1 MKIISHLF
9 SCIITIQ
16 HKAIIIFVG
25 IKNYDCIIKKMA
37 DILQITEDIPVDD
50 SIYEYE
56 YREYNPITGTDLN
69 RGSIVIT
76 IESQDIY
83 THPAESY
90 LIVEGE
96 LIKGLR
102 GVGGVLVRYADADL
116 ATLINN
122 GIMYLFSDVRFHLAS
137 HEIEVVQNPGHA
149 SVMLGMLKYP
159 DDFNKSQ
166 GLNQLWAP
174 DIKKGTAV
182 LADNEGFKMRHEYII
197 KSPNP
202 KGTFSFKIPLKHFFG
217 FCEDYK
223 KILYG
228 MQQKLTLTRTGDDNA
243 IFRADAADAAEINLK
258 KISWFM
264 PHVIP
269 SDAYRLQLNKIIE
282 RKEKIPVGYRMLQC
296 DNIPVPSGAPFTWRL
311 GVKSSP
317 DIPRFIIVGFQ
328 TNKNNNQRANPAIFN
343 HCQVRNIY
351 VTLNA
356 KRYPD
361 IDYEENFLINKH
373 SRFYGDAATFRKKF
387 FNMDELISNP
397 GINPVSYK
405 DLFPLFVFDVTK
417 QSEKLKTSVS
427 DIHIKASFNGDNPP
441 ADTIAYAVIISD
453 RLFHFVSDGS
463 KITNIV

>member
-1 MKIISHLF
+1 
-9 SCIITIQ
+9 
-16 HKAIIIFVG
+16 
-25 IKNYDCIIKKMA
+25 MA

-56 YREYNPITGTDLN
+56 YKEYNPIAGNIGDLN
-69 RGSIVIT
+69 RGSIVIV
-76 IESQDIY
+76 IEAQDIY
-83 THPAESY
+83 THPAESF

-96 LIKGLR
+96 LIKDNNAG
-102 GVGGVLVRYADADL
+102 RYLLNDEVA
-116 ATLINN
+116 LINN
-122 GIMYLFSDVRFHLAS
+122 GIMYLFSDVRYHLAS
-137 HEIEVVQNPGHA
+137 HEIEVLQNPGHA
-149 SVMLGMLKYP
+149 TTMLGMLKFP
-159 DDFNKSQ
+159 DDFSKSQ
-166 GLNQLWAP
+166 GLNQCW
-174 DIKKGTAV
+174 IKDTGEGD
-182 LADNEGFKMRHEYII
+182 ADPGNNGNEGFKLRRNYII
-197 KSPNP
+197 NMPEDSANGDSN
-202 KGTFSFKIPLKHFFG
+202 KGTFSFKIPLKYFFG
-217 FCEDYK
+217 FCEDYR

-228 MQQKLTLTRTGDDNA
+228 MQQRLTLTRTGNNNA
-243 IFRADAADAAEINLK
+243 ILKRNAAAGGAANDGKVNIK

-269 SDAYRLQLNKIIE
+269 SDAYRLQLDKIIE

-296 DNIPVPSGAPFTWRL
+296 DNIPVPQGAPFTWRL

-328 TNKNNNQRANPAIFN
+328 TNKNNDQTTNPAVFD

-361 IDYEENFLINKH
+361 IDYENDFRINNF
-373 SRFYGDAATFRKKF
+373 SRIYGDAAAFRKKF
-387 FNMDELISNP
+387 YNMDELVSNHN
-397 GINPVSYK
+397 INPVDYK
-405 DLFPLFVFDVTK
+405 NLYPLFVFDVTK

-427 DIHIKASFNGDNPP
+427 DIHIKASFNNNNPP
-441 ADTIAYAVIISD
+441 ARTIAYAVIISD

>member
-1 MKIISHLF
+1 
-9 SCIITIQ
+9 
-16 HKAIIIFVG
+16 
-25 IKNYDCIIKKMA
+25 MA

-56 YREYNPITGTDLN
+56 YKEYNPIAGTNFN

-83 THPAESY
+83 THPAESF
-90 LIVEGE
+90 LIVEGR
-96 LIKGLR
+96 LIKLA
-102 GVGGVLVRYADADL
+102 VGGGGADVPYDED
-116 ATLINN
+116 TVISLINN
-122 GIMYLFSDVRFHLAS
+122 GIMYLFSDVRYHLAS
-137 HEIEVVQNPGHA
+137 HEIEVLQNPGHA
-149 SVMLGMLKYP
+149 TTMLGMLKYP

-166 GLNQLWAP
+166 GLNQLWVP
-174 DIKKGTAV
+174 DTPV
-182 LADNEGFKMRHEYII
+182 ADNNIANMVNLGFKKRENHII
-197 KSPNP
+197 NNSNP
-202 KGTFSFKIPLKHFFG
+202 RGTFSFKIPLKHFLG

-223 KILYG
+223 KVLYG
-228 MQQKLTLTRTGDDNA
+228 MQQRLTLTRSGNIQDS
-243 IFRADAADAAEINLK
+243 IFRENAADEGRILID

-269 SDAYRLQLNKIIE
+269 SDAYRLQLDKIIE
-282 RKEKIPVGYRMLQC
+282 KKEKIPVGYRMLQC
-296 DNIPVPSGAPFTWRL
+296 DSTQVPHNIKTFSWRL

-317 DIPRFIIVGFQ
+317 DIPRFIIIGFQ
-328 TNKNNNQRANPAIFN
+328 SGKNNRQTRNPAIFD
-343 HCQVRNIY
+343 HLFVRNIY

-361 IDYEENFLINKH
+361 TDYENDFTTNKY
-373 SRFYGDAATFRKKF
+373 SRIYGDASLFRKKF
-387 FNMDELISNP
+387 FNMDELVSNP
-397 GINPVSYK
+397 GIDPNNYK
-405 DLFPLFVFDVTK
+405 YIYPLYLFDVSK

-427 DIHIKASFNGDNPP
+427 DIHIKASFGDAPGGGDNPP

>member
-1 MKIISHLF
+1 
-9 SCIITIQ
+9 
-16 HKAIIIFVG
+16 
-25 IKNYDCIIKKMA
+25 MA

-56 YREYNPITGTDLN
+56 YKEYNPITGTDLN
-69 RGSIVIT
+69 RGSIVLT

-83 THPAESY
+83 THPSESF
-90 LIVEGE
+90 LIIDGQ
-96 LIKGLR
+96 LINNNGNNY
-102 GVGGVLVRYADADL
+102 GNNDI

-122 GIMYLFSDVRFHLAS
+122 GMMYLFSDIRYHLAS
-137 HEIEVVQNPGHA
+137 HEIEVLQNPGQA
-149 SVMLGMLKYP
+149 STMLGVLKYP

-166 GLNQLWAP
+166 GLNQLWVKDENKGNAVI
-174 DIKKGTAV
+174 DDTQADYNHGYFIKHK
-182 LADNEGFKMRHEYII
+182 YII
-197 KSPNP
+197 GDPLPN
-202 KGTFSFKIPLKHFFG
+202 GTFSFKIPLKHFLG

-223 KILYG
+223 KVLYG
-228 MQQKLTLTRTGDDNA
+228 MQQRLTLTRTGNDNA
-243 IFRADAADAAEINLK
+243 IFRANGIAVGKINIK
-258 KISWFM
+258 RIRWFM

-269 SDAYRLQLNKIIE
+269 SDTYRLQLDKVIE
-282 RKEKIPVGYRMLQC
+282 KKEKIPVGYRMLQC
-296 DNIPVPSGAPFTWRL
+296 DSIQVPENQKPFTWRL

-328 TNKNNNQRANPAIFN
+328 SGKNNNQETNPAIFDHLN
-343 HCQVRNIY
+343 VRNIY

-361 IDYEENFLINKH
+361 TDYENDFIKNQY
-373 SRFYGDAATFRKKF
+373 SRIYGDAAQFRKKF
-387 FNMDELISNP
+387 YNMDELISNP
-397 GINPVSYK
+397 GINPTEFK
-405 DLFPLFVFDVTK
+405 DLYPLYVFDVTK

-427 DIHIKASFNGDNPP
+427 DIHIKANFGDGLAGANNPP

>member
-1 MKIISHLF
+1 
-9 SCIITIQ
+9 
-16 HKAIIIFVG
+16 
-25 IKNYDCIIKKMA
+25 MA

-56 YREYNPITGTDLN
+56 YKEYNPITGTDLN

-83 THPAESY
+83 THPTESF
-90 LIVEGE
+90 LVVEG
-96 LIKGLR
+96 
-102 GVGGVLVRYADADL
+102 VLGSVNPPIPAAGYTPYDDATTI
-116 ATLINN
+116 TLINN
-122 GIMYLFSDVRFHLAS
+122 GIMYLFSDIRFHLSS
-137 HEIEVVQNPGHA
+137 HEIEVLQNPGHA
-149 SVMLGMLKYP
+149 TTILGMLKYP
-159 DDFNKSQ
+159 DDFNNSQ

-174 DIKKGTAV
+174 DTSIE
-182 LADNEGFKMRHEYII
+182 DNTIANKINNKGFKKRFDYII
-197 KSPNP
+197 SSLNVAD
-202 KGTFSFKIPLKHFFG
+202 KGKFSFKIPLKHFLG

-223 KILYG
+223 KIIYG
-228 MQQKLTLTRTGDDNA
+228 MQQRLTLTRTGDNNA
-243 IFRADAADAAEINLK
+243 IFRTNATDAGKVQIN

-282 RKEKIPVGYRMLQC
+282 KKEKIPVGYRMLQC
-296 DNIPVPSGAPFTWRL
+296 DNIPVPEGAQTFTWRL

-328 TNKNNNQRANPAIFN
+328 TNKNNNQETNPAIFN

-361 IDYEENFLINKH
+361 TDYEENFLINKF
-373 SRFYGDAATFRKKF
+373 SRVYGDAAMFRKKF
-387 FNMDELISNP
+387 YNMDELVSNP
-397 GINPVSYK
+397 GIDPKGYK

-427 DIHIKASFNGDNPP
+427 DIHIKASFNAGILQN
-441 ADTIAYAVIISD
+441 TIAYAVIISD

>member
-1 MKIISHLF
+1 
-9 SCIITIQ
+9 
-16 HKAIIIFVG
+16 
-25 IKNYDCIIKKMA
+25 MA

-56 YREYNPITGTDLN
+56 YKEYNPITGTDFN

-83 THPAESY
+83 THPAESFLVIEGQLLKNNDNRY
-90 LIVEGE
+90 LLNDNV
-96 LIKGLR
+96 
-102 GVGGVLVRYADADL
+102 A
-116 ATLINN
+116 LINN
-122 GIMYLFSDVRFHLAS
+122 GIMYLFSDVRYHLAS
-137 HEIEVVQNPGHA
+137 HEIEVLQNPGH
-149 SVMLGMLKYP
+149 STTMLGMLKYP
-159 DDFNKSQ
+159 DDFTKSQ
-166 GLNQLWAP
+166 GLNQVWAP
-174 DIKKGTAV
+174 DIEDGTPVAEN
-182 LADNEGFKMRHEYII
+182 LGFRMRQNYII
-197 KSPNP
+197 NMPTGNDNKSKFN
-202 KGTFSFKIPLKHFFG
+202 FKIPLKHFLG

-228 MQQKLTLTRTGDDNA
+228 MQQRLTLTRTNDNNA
-243 IFRADAADAAEINLK
+243 IFKGNAAAGGVADDGKIK
-258 KISWFM
+258 IDKISWFM

-269 SDAYRLQLNKIIE
+269 SDAYRLQLDKIIE
-282 RKEKIPVGYRMLQC
+282 KKEKIPVGYRMLQC
-296 DNIPVPSGAPFTWRL
+296 DNLPVPAGVGTFTWRL

-328 TNKNNNQRANPAIFN
+328 TEKHNDQTKTPAIFD

-361 IDYEENFLINKH
+361 TDYENDFTINKC
-373 SRFYGDAATFRKKF
+373 SRIYGDAALFRKKF
-387 FNMDELISNP
+387 YNMDELISNT
-397 GINPVSYK
+397 GINPTNYNK
-405 DLFPLFVFDVTK
+405 LYPLFVFDVTK

-427 DIHIKASFNGDNPP
+427 DIHIKASFNGDNPQ